1 MTVSWTNAALDNL
14 LAIHTYILQSS
25 PVYADTLVERL
36 IERTEQLTEFPYSG
50 RTVAEFDMPMLRELI
65 ESKYRIIYRIKP
77 ESIDIIAV
85 LHSARNLE

>member
-50 RTVAEFDMPMLRELI
+50 RTVAEFDMPMLRERI